1 MMSENPMGIFSVSM
15 LNETIR
21 SLLVNDPRLCEV
33 WVRGEIS
40 NLKKHSSGHYYFTLK
55 DRGSQISCVS
65 FRQTNR
71 SLKFDPEDSMAVIL
85 YGSVDVYTVRG
96 QYQLKVMDMRPDGIG
111 EMFKA
116 FEQLKKKLEAEGLF
130 EQIRKR
136 PIPRFPARI
145 GVATSPTGAAVHDI
159 INILSRRYPVHV
171 LLAPCL
177 VQGDAAA
184 QSIADSIELLNKADV
199 DVIIVGRGGGSLE
212 DLWPFNEEVVARSI
226 FNSRIPIVSA
236 VGHETDYT
244 IADFTADLRAPT
256 PSAAA
261 ELVVPDRVELRRF
274 MDSMLQRLE
283 YAATHKMVD
292 LSTRLDHAYDSLE
305 PEKIR
310 EMIDQRYQRIDELVT
325 AMEKD
330 VKYYLGSREMLL
342 KVLAGRMNAVNP
354 LNTLE
359 RGYCIAMSH
368 EVVVKSIGAVQ
379 AGSRLDLRVTDGTI
393 ICDVIEKV
401 EVEHGRQEEK
411 DGCKS

>member
-1 MMSENPMGIFSVSM
+1 
-15 LNETIR
+15 
-21 SLLVNDPRLCEV
+21 
-33 WVRGEIS
+33 
-40 NLKKHSSGHYYFTLK
+40 
-55 DRGSQISCVS
+55 
-65 FRQTNR
+65 
-71 SLKFDPEDSMAVIL
+71 MAVIL
-85 YGSVDVYTVRG
+85 YCSVDVYTVRG
-96 QYQLKVMDMRPDGIG
+96 QYQLKVLDMRLDGIG
-111 EMFKA
+111 EMFRA

-130 EQIRKR
+130 EQSRKR

-145 GVATSPTGAAVHDI
+145 GISTSPTGAAIHDV
-159 INILSRRYPVHV
+159 INVLSRRYPVHV

-177 VQGDAAA
+177 VQGNAAA
-184 QSIADSIELLNKADV
+184 QSIADSIELLNKAEV

-212 DLWPFNEEVVARSI
+212 DLWPFNEEVVARTI
-226 FNSRIPIVSA
+226 FNSRIPVVSA

-261 ELVVPDRVELRRF
+261 ELVVPDRVELKRF

-283 YAATHKMVD
+283 YATNRKMVD

-305 PEKIR
+305 PENLR

-330 VKYYLGSREMLL
+330 ANYGLGLRGMLL

-354 LNTLE
+354 LSTLE
-359 RGYCIAMSH
+359 RGYCIAMSND
-368 EVVVKSIGAVQ
+368 VVVRSVDAVT

-393 ICDVIEKV
+393 ICDVTEKV
-401 EVEHGRQEEK
+401 EIENGTQEEE
-411 DGCKS
+411 DG

>member
-1 MMSENPMGIFSVSM
+1 MGIFSVSM

-21 SLLVNDPRLCEV
+21 SLLVNDPRLREV

-71 SLKFDPEDSMAVIL
+71 SLKFDPEDSMSVIL

-96 QYQLKVMDMRPDGIG
+96 QYQLKVLDMRPDGIG
-111 EMFKA
+111 EMFRA
-116 FEQLKKKLEAEGLF
+116 FEQLKKKLEFEGLF
-130 EQIRKR
+130 EQSRKR

-145 GVATSPTGAAVHDI
+145 GISTSPTGAAIHDV
-159 INILSRRYPVHV
+159 INVLGRRYPVHV

-212 DLWPFNEEVVARSI
+212 DLWPFNEEVVSRAI
-226 FNSRIPIVSA
+226 FNSRIPVVSA

-305 PEKIR
+305 PDKLR
-310 EMIDQRYQRIDELVT
+310 EMIDLRYQRIDELVT
-325 AMEKD
+325 SMEKD
-330 VKYYLGSREMLL
+330 VNYGLRSKEMLL
-342 KVLAGRMNAVNP
+342 KALAGRMNAVNP

-359 RGYCIAMSH
+359 RGYCIAMSN
-368 EVVVKSIGAVQ
+368 GAVVRSVD
-379 AGSRLDLRVTDGTI
+379 AVTVGSRLDIRVTDGTI
-393 ICDVIEKV
+393 ICDVTEKV
-401 EVEHGRQEEK
+401 EINHGTQEEE
-411 DGCKS
+411 DG

>member
-21 SLLVNDPRLCEV
+21 SLLVNDPRLREV

-71 SLKFDPEDSMAVIL
+71 SLKFDPEDSMSVIV

-96 QYQLKVMDMRPDGIG
+96 QYQLKVLDMRPDGIG
-111 EMFKA
+111 EMFRA

-130 EQIRKR
+130 EQTRKR
-136 PIPRFPARI
+136 PIPRFPTRI
-145 GVATSPTGAAVHDI
+145 GISTSPTGAAIHDI
-159 INILSRRYPVHV
+159 INVLSRRYPVHI

-184 QSIADSIELLNKADV
+184 QSIADSIELLNKANV

-212 DLWPFNEEVVARSI
+212 DLWPFNEEVVSRAI
-226 FNSRIPIVSA
+226 FNSRIPVVSA

-261 ELVVPDRVELRRF
+261 ELVVPDRVELKRF

-283 YAATHKMVD
+283 YAINRKIAD
-292 LSTRLDHAYDSLE
+292 LTARLDHLYDSLE
-305 PEKIR
+305 PAKLR

-330 VKYYLGSREMLL
+330 VNYDLRSREMLL
-342 KVLAGRMNAVNP
+342 KALAGRMNAVNP

-359 RGYCIAMSH
+359 RGYCIAMH
-368 EVVVKSIGAVQ
+368 NHTVVKSVGNVKV
-379 AGSRLDLRVTDGTI
+379 GSRLDIRVTDGTI
-393 ICDVIEKV
+393 ICDVTEKV
-401 EVEHGRQEEK
+401 EIEHGTQEED
-411 DGCKS
+411 DG

>member
-1 MMSENPMGIFSVSM
+1 MMSENQMGIYSVSV

-21 SLLVNDPRLCEV
+21 SLLVNDPRLREV

-71 SLKFDPEDSMAVIL
+71 GLKFDPEDSMAVIV

-116 FEQLKKKLEAEGLF
+116 FERLKKKLEAEGLF
-130 EQIRKR
+130 EQSRKR
-136 PIPRFPARI
+136 PIPRFPAKI
-145 GVATSPTGAAVHDI
+145 GISTSPTGAAVHDI
-159 INILSRRYPVHV
+159 INVLSRRYPVNV

-184 QSIADSIELLNKADV
+184 QSIADSIELLNRTDA

-212 DLWPFNEEVVARSI
+212 DLWPFNEEVVARAI

-261 ELVVPDRVELRRF
+261 ELVVPDRIELKRF
-274 MDSMLQRLE
+274 MESMFQRLE
-283 YAATHKMVD
+283 YAMDHKIMD
-292 LSTRLDHAYDSLE
+292 LNVRLDRASE
-305 PEKIR
+305 SMRSEKLQ

-330 VKYYLGSREMLL
+330 VKYDLGSKEMLL
-342 KVLAGRMNAVNP
+342 KALAGRMNAVNP
-354 LNTLE
+354 LNTLA
-359 RGYCIAMSH
+359 RGYCIAMSDNF
-368 EVVVKSIGAVQ
+368 VVKSVNDVKV
-379 AGSRLDLRVTDGTI
+379 GSRLDLRVTDGNV
-393 ICDVIEKV
+393 ICDVMEMVGIENGK
-401 EVEHGRQEEK
+401 QEEE
-411 DGCKS
+411 GQ

>member
-15 LNETIR
+15 LNEIIR
-21 SLLVNDPRLCEV
+21 SLLVNDPRLREV

-71 SLKFDPEDSMAVIL
+71 SLKFDPEDSMSVIL

-96 QYQLKVMDMRPDGIG
+96 QYQLKVLDMRPDGIG
-111 EMFKA
+111 GMFRA

-130 EQIRKR
+130 EQSRKR

-145 GVATSPTGAAVHDI
+145 GISTSPTGAAIHDV
-159 INILSRRYPVHV
+159 INVLSRRYPVHV

-184 QSIADSIELLNKADV
+184 QSIADSIELLNKAEV

-212 DLWPFNEEVVARSI
+212 DLWPFNEEVVARAI
-226 FNSRIPIVSA
+226 FNSRIPVVSA

-261 ELVVPDRVELRRF
+261 ELVVPDRVELKRF

-283 YAATHKMVD
+283 YAATRMIAD
-292 LSTRLDHAYDSLE
+292 LNSRLDHLYDSLE
-305 PEKIR
+305 PDKLR
-310 EMIDQRYQRIDELVT
+310 EMIDLRYQRIDELVT
-325 AMEKD
+325 SMEKD
-330 VKYYLGSREMLL
+330 VNYGLRSKEMLL
-342 KVLAGRMNAVNP
+342 KALAGRMNAVNP

-359 RGYCIAMSH
+359 RGYCIAMSN
-368 EVVVKSIGAVQ
+368 GAVVRSVD
-379 AGSRLDLRVTDGTI
+379 AVTVGSRLDIRVTDGTI
-393 ICDVIEKV
+393 ICDVTEKV
-401 EVEHGRQEEK
+401 EIENGTQEEE
-411 DGCKS
+411 DG

>member
-21 SLLVNDPRLCEV
+21 SLLVNDPRLREV

-71 SLKFDPEDSMAVIL
+71 SLKFDPEDSMSVIL
-85 YGSVDVYTVRG
+85 YASVDVYTVRG
-96 QYQLKVMDMRPDGIG
+96 QYQLKVLDMRPDGIG
-111 EMFKA
+111 EMFRA

-130 EQIRKR
+130 EQSRKR
-136 PIPRFPARI
+136 PIPRFPSRI
-145 GVATSPTGAAVHDI
+145 GISTSPTGAAIHDV
-159 INILSRRYPVHV
+159 INVLSRRYPVHV

-184 QSIADSIELLNKADV
+184 QSIADSIGVLNKADV

-212 DLWPFNEEVVARSI
+212 DLWPFNEEVVARAI
-226 FNSRIPIVSA
+226 FNSRIPVISA

-244 IADFTADLRAPT
+244 IADFTADMRAPT

-261 ELVVPDRVELRRF
+261 ELVVPDRVELKRF

-283 YAATHKMVD
+283 YAATRKIAD
-292 LSTRLDHAYDSLE
+292 LNSRLDHLYDSLE
-305 PEKIR
+305 PDKLR
-310 EMIDQRYQRIDELVT
+310 EMIDLRYQRIDELV
-325 AMEKD
+325 ASMEKD
-330 VKYYLGSREMLL
+330 VNYGLGSREMLL
-342 KVLAGRMNAVNP
+342 RALAGRMNAVNP

-359 RGYCIAMSH
+359 RGYCIAMSDGA
-368 EVVVKSIGAVQ
+368 VVRSVDDVQ

-393 ICDVIEKV
+393 ICDVTEKV
-401 EVEHGRQEEK
+401 EIENGTQEEE
-411 DGCKS
+411 DG

>member
-15 LNETIR
+15 LNEIIR
-21 SLLVNDPRLCEV
+21 SLLVNDPRLREV

-40 NLKKHSSGHYYFTLK
+40 NLKKHSSGHFYFTLK

-71 SLKFDPEDSMAVIL
+71 SLKFDPEDSMSVIL

-96 QYQLKVMDMRPDGIG
+96 QYQLKVLDMRPDGIG
-111 EMFKA
+111 GMFRA

-130 EQIRKR
+130 EQSRKR

-145 GVATSPTGAAVHDI
+145 GISTSPTGAAIHDV
-159 INILSRRYPVHV
+159 INVLSRRYPVHV

-184 QSIADSIELLNKADV
+184 QSIADSIELLNKAEV

-212 DLWPFNEEVVARSI
+212 ALWPFNEEVVARAI
-226 FNSRIPIVSA
+226 FNSRIPVVSA

-261 ELVVPDRVELRRF
+261 ELVVPDRVELKRF

-283 YAATHKMVD
+283 YAATRMIAD
-292 LSTRLDHAYDSLE
+292 LNSRLDHLYDSLE
-305 PEKIR
+305 PDKLR
-310 EMIDQRYQRIDELVT
+310 EMIDLRYQRIDELVT
-325 AMEKD
+325 SMEKD
-330 VKYYLGSREMLL
+330 VNYGLRSKEMLL
-342 KVLAGRMNAVNP
+342 KALAGRMNAVNP

-359 RGYCIAMSH
+359 RGYCIAMSN
-368 EVVVKSIGAVQ
+368 GAVVRSVD
-379 AGSRLDLRVTDGTI
+379 AVTVGSRLDIRVTDGTI
-393 ICDVIEKV
+393 ICDVTEKV
-401 EVEHGRQEEK
+401 EIENGTQEEE
-411 DGCKS
+411 DG

>member
-21 SLLVNDPRLCEV
+21 SLLVNDPRLREV

-55 DRGSQISCVS
+55 DKGSQISCVS

-71 SLKFDPEDSMAVIL
+71 TLKFDPEDSMAVIL
-85 YGSVDVYTVRG
+85 YCSVDVYTVRG
-96 QYQLKVMDMRPDGIG
+96 QYQLKVLDMRLDGIG
-111 EMFKA
+111 EMFRA

-130 EQIRKR
+130 EQSRKR

-145 GVATSPTGAAVHDI
+145 GISTSPTGAAIHDV
-159 INILSRRYPVHV
+159 INVLSRRYPVHV

-184 QSIADSIELLNKADV
+184 QSIADSIELLNKAEV

-212 DLWPFNEEVVARSI
+212 DLWPFNEEVVARAI
-226 FNSRIPIVSA
+226 FNSRIPVVSA

-261 ELVVPDRVELRRF
+261 ELVVPDRVELKRF

-283 YAATHKMVD
+283 YAATRMIAD
-292 LSTRLDHAYDSLE
+292 LNSRLGHAYDSLNT
-305 PEKIR
+305 EKLR

-330 VKYYLGSREMLL
+330 ANYGLGLRGMLL

-354 LNTLE
+354 LSTLE
-359 RGYCIAMSH
+359 RGYCIAMSND
-368 EVVVKSIGAVQ
+368 VVVRSVDDVTV
-379 AGSRLDLRVTDGTI
+379 GSRLDIRVTDGTI
-393 ICDVIEKV
+393 ICDVTEKV
-401 EVEHGRQEEK
+401 EIENGTQEEE
-411 DGCKS
+411 DG

>member
-21 SLLVNDPRLCEV
+21 SLLVNDPRLREV

-71 SLKFDPEDSMAVIL
+71 SLKFDPEDSMSVIL

-96 QYQLKVMDMRPDGIG
+96 QYQLKVLDMRPDGIG
-111 EMFKA
+111 EMFRA

-136 PIPRFPARI
+136 PIPRFPTRI
-145 GVATSPTGAAVHDI
+145 GIATSPTGAAVHDI
-159 INILSRRYPVHV
+159 INVLSRRYPVHI

-212 DLWPFNEEVVARSI
+212 DLWPFNEEIVARAI
-226 FNSRIPIVSA
+226 FNSRIPVVSA

-283 YAATHKMVD
+283 YAATRKMVD
-292 LSTRLDHAYDSLE
+292 LSSRLDHAYDSLE

-330 VKYYLGSREMLL
+330 VKYDLGSREMLL

-368 EVVVKSIGAVQ
+368 EVVVRSVDAVEV
-379 AGSRLDLRVTDGTI
+379 GSRLDIRVTDGTI
-393 ICDVIEKV
+393 ICDITEKV
-401 EVEHGRQEEK
+401 EIDHGRQEEK

>member
-21 SLLVNDPRLCEV
+21 SLLVNDPRLREV

-71 SLKFDPEDSMAVIL
+71 SLKFDPEDSMSVIL

-96 QYQLKVMDMRPDGIG
+96 QYQLKVLDMRPDGIG
-111 EMFKA
+111 EMFRA
-116 FEQLKKKLEAEGLF
+116 FEQLKNKLEAEGLF
-130 EQIRKR
+130 EQSRKR
-136 PIPRFPARI
+136 PIPRFPARVGI
-145 GVATSPTGAAVHDI
+145 STSPTGAAIHDV
-159 INILSRRYPVHV
+159 INVLSRRYPVHV

-184 QSIADSIELLNKADV
+184 QSIADSIELLNKAEV

-212 DLWPFNEEVVARSI
+212 DLWPFNEEVVARAI
-226 FNSRIPIVSA
+226 FNSRIPVVSA

-261 ELVVPDRVELRRF
+261 ELVVPDRVELKRF

-283 YAATHKMVD
+283 YATNRKMVD

-305 PEKIR
+305 PEKLR

-330 VKYYLGSREMLL
+330 IKYGLGSKEMLL
-342 KVLAGRMNAVNP
+342 KSLAGRMNAVNP

-359 RGYCIAMSH
+359 RGYCIAMSND
-368 EVVVKSIGAVQ
+368 VVVRSVDAVIV
-379 AGSRLDLRVTDGTI
+379 GSRLDLRVTDGTI
-393 ICDVIEKV
+393 ICDVTEKV
-401 EVEHGRQEEK
+401 EINHGTQEEE
-411 DGCKS
+411 DG

>member
-1 MMSENPMGIFSVSM
+1 MGIFSVSM

-21 SLLVNDPRLCEV
+21 SLLVNDPRLREV

-71 SLKFDPEDSMAVIL
+71 SLKFDPEDSMSVIL

-96 QYQLKVMDMRPDGIG
+96 QYQLKVLDMRPDGIG
-111 EMFKA
+111 EMFRA

-130 EQIRKR
+130 EQSRKR

-145 GVATSPTGAAVHDI
+145 GISTSPTGAAIHDV
-159 INILSRRYPVHV
+159 INVLSRRYPMHV

-184 QSIADSIELLNKADV
+184 QSIADSIELLNKAEV

-212 DLWPFNEEVVARSI
+212 DLWPFNEEVVARAI
-226 FNSRIPIVSA
+226 FNSRIPVVSA

-261 ELVVPDRVELRRF
+261 ELVVPDRVELKRF

-283 YAATHKMVD
+283 YATNRKMVD

-305 PEKIR
+305 PEKLR

-330 VKYYLGSREMLL
+330 IKYGLGSKEMLL
-342 KVLAGRMNAVNP
+342 KSLAGRMNAVNP

-359 RGYCIAMSH
+359 RGYCIAMSND
-368 EVVVKSIGAVQ
+368 VVVRSVDAVTV
-379 AGSRLDLRVTDGTI
+379 GSRLDLRVTDGTI
-393 ICDVIEKV
+393 MCDVTEKV
-401 EVEHGRQEEK
+401 EINHGTQEEE
-411 DGCKS
+411 DG

>member
-21 SLLVNDPRLCEV
+21 SLLVNDPRLREV

-55 DRGSQISCVS
+55 DKGSQISCVS

-71 SLKFDPEDSMAVIL
+71 TLKFDPEDSMAVIL
-85 YGSVDVYTVRG
+85 YCSVDVYTVRG
-96 QYQLKVMDMRPDGIG
+96 QYQLKVLDMRLDGIG
-111 EMFKA
+111 EMFRA

-130 EQIRKR
+130 EQSRKR

-145 GVATSPTGAAVHDI
+145 GISTSPTGAAIHDV
-159 INILSRRYPVHV
+159 INVLSRRYPVHV

-177 VQGDAAA
+177 VQGNAAA
-184 QSIADSIELLNKADV
+184 QSIADSIELLNKAEV

-212 DLWPFNEEVVARSI
+212 DLWPFNEEVVARTI
-226 FNSRIPIVSA
+226 FNSRIPVVSA

-261 ELVVPDRVELRRF
+261 ELVVPDRVELKRF

-283 YAATHKMVD
+283 YATNRKMVD

-305 PEKIR
+305 PENLR

-330 VKYYLGSREMLL
+330 ANYGLGLRGMLL

-354 LNTLE
+354 LSTLE
-359 RGYCIAMSH
+359 RGYCIAMSND
-368 EVVVKSIGAVQ
+368 VVVRSVDAVT

-393 ICDVIEKV
+393 ICDVTEKV
-401 EVEHGRQEEK
+401 EIENGTQEEE
-411 DGCKS
+411 DG

>member
-1 MMSENPMGIFSVSM
+1 MGVFSVSM

-21 SLLVNDPRLCEV
+21 SLLVNDPRLREV

-71 SLKFDPEDSMAVIL
+71 ILKFDPEDSMSVIL

-96 QYQLKVMDMRPDGIG
+96 QYQLKVLDMRPDGIG
-111 EMFKA
+111 EMFRI
-116 FEQLKKKLEAEGLF
+116 FEQLKKKLEADGLF
-130 EQIRKR
+130 EQSRKR
-136 PIPRFPARI
+136 PIPRFPMRVGI
-145 GVATSPTGAAVHDI
+145 STSPTGAAIHDI
-159 INILSRRYPVHV
+159 INVLSRRYPVHI

-184 QSIADSIELLNKADV
+184 QSIADSIGLLNKAEV

-212 DLWPFNEEVVARSI
+212 DLWPFNEEVVARAI
-226 FNSRIPIVSA
+226 FNSRIPVVSA

-261 ELVVPDRVELRRF
+261 ELVVPDRAELKRF

-283 YAATHKMVD
+283 YTATRKIAD
-292 LSTRLDHAYDSLE
+292 LNSRLDHTYDSLE
-305 PEKIR
+305 PDKLR
-310 EMIDQRYQRIDELVT
+310 EMIDLRYQRIDELVT

-330 VKYYLGSREMLL
+330 ANYGLRSKEMLL
-342 KVLAGRMNAVNP
+342 KALAGRMNAVSP

-359 RGYCIAMSH
+359 RGYCIAMCND
-368 EVVVKSIGAVQ
+368 VVVRSVDDVTL
-379 AGSRLDLRVTDGTI
+379 GSRLDIRVTDGTI
-393 ICDVIEKV
+393 ICDVTEKV
-401 EVEHGRQEEK
+401 EIENGTQEEE
-411 DGCKS
+411 DG

>member
-1 MMSENPMGIFSVSM
+1 MSENPIGIFSVSI

-21 SLLVNDPRLCEV
+21 SLLVNDPRLREV

-55 DRGSQISCVS
+55 DRESQISCVS

-71 SLKFDPEDSMAVIL
+71 NLKFDPKDSMVVLL

-96 QYQLKVMDMRPDGIG
+96 QYQLKVLDMRPDGIG

-116 FEQLKKKLEAEGLF
+116 FEQLKKKLEDEGLF
-130 EQIRKR
+130 KQDHKR
-136 PIPRFPARI
+136 PIPRFPTKI
-145 GVATSPTGAAVHDI
+145 GVATSPTGAAIHDI
-159 INILSRRYPVHV
+159 INVLSRRYPVHM

-184 QSIADSIELLNKADV
+184 QSIADSIELLNLTDV
-199 DVIIVGRGGGSLE
+199 DVIIIGRGGGSLE
-212 DLWPFNEEVVARSI
+212 DIWCFNEEVVARAI
-226 FNSRIPIVSA
+226 FNSRIPVVSA

-261 ELVVPDRVELRRF
+261 ELVVPDRVELKRL

-283 YAATHKMVD
+283 YATKHKITD
-292 LSTRLDHAYDSLE
+292 LTTRLDHVYDSLE
-305 PEKIR
+305 PENIR
-310 EMIDQRYQRIDELVT
+310 QMIDQRYQRVDELVT
-325 AMEKD
+325 VMEKD
-330 VKYYLGSREMLL
+330 VNYGLKSRKMLL
-342 KVLAGRMNAVNP
+342 KALAGRMNAVNP

-359 RGYCIAMSH
+359 RGYCIAMSDD
-368 EVVVKSIGAVQ
+368 VVVKNIGAVQ
-379 AGSRLDLRVTDGTI
+379 VGSRLDLRVTDGTI
-393 ICDVIEKV
+393 MCDVIEKV
-401 EVEHGRQEEK
+401 EVENGRQEKK

>member
-21 SLLVNDPRLCEV
+21 SLLVNDPKLCEV

-71 SLKFDPEDSMAVIL
+71 NLKFDPEDSMAVIL

-116 FEQLKKKLEAEGLF
+116 FEQLKKKLDAEGLF

-136 PIPRFPARI
+136 SIPRFPARI
-145 GVATSPTGAAVHDI
+145 GVATSPTGAAIHDI

-199 DVIIVGRGGGSLE
+199 DVIIVCRGGGSLE
-212 DLWPFNEEVVARSI
+212 DLWPFNEEVVARAI

-256 PSAAA
+256 PSSAA
-261 ELVVPDRVELRRF
+261 ELVVPDRIELKRF
-274 MDSMLQRLE
+274 IYSMFQRLE
-283 YAATHKMVD
+283 YATNRKIVD
-292 LSTRLDHAYDSLE
+292 LTTRIDHLSDSLK
-305 PEKIR
+305 PERLQEI
-310 EMIDQRYQRIDELVT
+310 IDQRYQRIDELVI

-330 VKYYLGSREMLL
+330 IKYDLGSRKMLL
-342 KVLAGRMNAVNP
+342 QALAGRMNAVNP

-359 RGYCIAMSH
+359 RGYCIAMSDNL
-368 EVVVKSIGAVQ
+368 VVKSVNDVKV
-379 AGSRLDLRVTDGTI
+379 GSRLDLRVTDGNI
-393 ICDVIEKV
+393 ICDVMQKV
-401 EVEHGRQEEK
+401 EIENGKQEEEDK
-411 DGCKS
+411 

>member
-1 MMSENPMGIFSVSM
+1 MGIFSVSM

-21 SLLVNDPRLCEV
+21 SLLVNDPRLREV

-55 DRGSQISCVS
+55 DKGSQISCVS

-71 SLKFDPEDSMAVIL
+71 TLKFDPEDSMAVIL
-85 YGSVDVYTVRG
+85 YCSVDVYTVRG
-96 QYQLKVMDMRPDGIG
+96 QYQLKVLDMRLDGIG
-111 EMFKA
+111 EMFRA

-130 EQIRKR
+130 EQSRKR
-136 PIPRFPARI
+136 PIPRFPVRI
-145 GVATSPTGAAVHDI
+145 GISTSPTGAAIHDV
-159 INILSRRYPVHV
+159 INVLSRRYPVHV

-184 QSIADSIELLNKADV
+184 QSIADSIELLNKAEV

-212 DLWPFNEEVVARSI
+212 DLWPFNEEVVARAI
-226 FNSRIPIVSA
+226 FNSRIPVVSA

-261 ELVVPDRVELRRF
+261 ELVVPDRVELKRF

-283 YAATHKMVD
+283 YATNRKMVD
-292 LSTRLDHAYDSLE
+292 FSTRLDHAYDSLE
-305 PEKIR
+305 PEKLR

-330 VKYYLGSREMLL
+330 ANYGLGSKEMLL

-359 RGYCIAMSH
+359 RGYCIAMSND
-368 EVVVKSIGAVQ
+368 VVVRSVDAVT

-393 ICDVIEKV
+393 ICDVTEKV
-401 EVEHGRQEEK
+401 EIENGTQEEE
-411 DGCKS
+411 DG

>member
-21 SLLVNDPRLCEV
+21 SLLVNDPRLREV

-71 SLKFDPEDSMAVIL
+71 SLKFDPEDSMSVIL

-96 QYQLKVMDMRPDGIG
+96 QYQLKVLDMRPDGIG
-111 EMFKA
+111 EMFRA

-130 EQIRKR
+130 EQSRKR

-145 GVATSPTGAAVHDI
+145 GISTSPTGAAIHDV
-159 INILSRRYPVHV
+159 INVLSRRYPMHV

-184 QSIADSIELLNKADV
+184 QSIADSIELLNKAEV

-212 DLWPFNEEVVARSI
+212 DLWPFNEEVVARAI
-226 FNSRIPIVSA
+226 FNSRIPVVSA

-261 ELVVPDRVELRRF
+261 ELVVPDRVELKRF

-283 YAATHKMVD
+283 YATNRKMVD

-305 PEKIR
+305 PEKLR

-330 VKYYLGSREMLL
+330 IKYGLGSKEMLL
-342 KVLAGRMNAVNP
+342 KSLAGRMNAVNP

-359 RGYCIAMSH
+359 RGYCIAMSND
-368 EVVVKSIGAVQ
+368 VVVRSVDAVTV
-379 AGSRLDLRVTDGTI
+379 GSRLDLRVTDGTI
-393 ICDVIEKV
+393 MCDVTEKV
-401 EVEHGRQEEK
+401 EINHGTQEEE
-411 DGCKS
+411 DG

>member
-15 LNETIR
+15 LNEIIR
-21 SLLVNDPRLCEV
+21 SLLVNDPRLREV

-71 SLKFDPEDSMAVIL
+71 SLKFDPEDSMSVIL

-96 QYQLKVMDMRPDGIG
+96 QYQLKVLDMRPDGIG
-111 EMFKA
+111 GMFRA

-130 EQIRKR
+130 EQSRKR

-145 GVATSPTGAAVHDI
+145 GISTSPTGAAIHDV
-159 INILSRRYPVHV
+159 INVLSRRYPVHV

-184 QSIADSIELLNKADV
+184 QSIADSIELLNKAEV

-212 DLWPFNEEVVARSI
+212 DLWPFNEEVVARAI
-226 FNSRIPIVSA
+226 FNSRIPVVSA

-261 ELVVPDRVELRRF
+261 ELVVPDRVELKRF

-283 YAATHKMVD
+283 YAATRMIAD
-292 LSTRLDHAYDSLE
+292 LNSRLDHLYDSLE
-305 PEKIR
+305 PDKLR
-310 EMIDQRYQRIDELVT
+310 EMIDLRYQRIDELVT
-325 AMEKD
+325 SMEKD
-330 VKYYLGSREMLL
+330 VNYGLRSKEMLL
-342 KVLAGRMNAVNP
+342 KALAGRMNAVNP

-359 RGYCIAMSH
+359 RGYCIAMSN
-368 EVVVKSIGAVQ
+368 GAVVRSVDDVTV
-379 AGSRLDLRVTDGTI
+379 GFRLDIRVTDGTI
-393 ICDVIEKV
+393 ICDVTEKV
-401 EVEHGRQEEK
+401 EIENGTQEEE
-411 DGCKS
+411 DG

>member
-1 MMSENPMGIFSVSM
+1 MSENPMGIFSVSM

-130 EQIRKR
+130 EQSRKR

-145 GVATSPTGAAVHDI
+145 GISTSPTGAAVHDI

-171 LLAPCL
+171 FLAPCL

-212 DLWPFNEEVVARSI
+212 DMWPFNEEVVARAI

-261 ELVVPDRVELRRF
+261 ELVVPDRIELKRF
-274 MDSMLQRLE
+274 MDSMFQRLE
-283 YAATHKMVD
+283 YAIDRKVSD
-292 LSTRLDHAYDSLE
+292 LDTRLDRAHDSLK
-305 PEKIR
+305 PERIQ
-310 EMIDQRYQRIDELVT
+310 EMIDQRYQRIDELVI

-330 VKYYLGSREMLL
+330 IKYDLGSRKMLL
-342 KVLAGRMNAVNP
+342 QALAGRMNAVNP

-359 RGYCIAMSH
+359 RGYCIAMSGNL
-368 EVVVKSIGAVQ
+368 VIISVNDVKV
-379 AGSRLDLRVTDGTI
+379 GSRLDLRVTDGNV
-393 ICDVIEKV
+393 ICDVMEKV
-401 EVEHGRQEEK
+401 EIDNGKQEEEDK
-411 DGCKS
+411 

>member
-1 MMSENPMGIFSVSM
+1 MGIFSVSM

-21 SLLVNDPRLCEV
+21 SLLVNDPRLREV

-71 SLKFDPEDSMAVIL
+71 SLKFDPEDSMSVIL
-85 YGSVDVYTVRG
+85 YASVDVYTVRG
-96 QYQLKVMDMRPDGIG
+96 QYQLKVLDMRPDGIG
-111 EMFKA
+111 EMFRA

-130 EQIRKR
+130 EQSRKR
-136 PIPRFPARI
+136 PIPRFPSRI
-145 GVATSPTGAAVHDI
+145 GISTSPTGAAIHDV
-159 INILSRRYPVHV
+159 INVLSRRYPVHV

-184 QSIADSIELLNKADV
+184 QSIADSIGVLNKADV

-212 DLWPFNEEVVARSI
+212 DLWPFNEEVVARAI
-226 FNSRIPIVSA
+226 FNSRIPVISA

-244 IADFTADLRAPT
+244 IADFTADMRAPT

-261 ELVVPDRVELRRF
+261 ELVVPDRVELKRF

-283 YAATHKMVD
+283 YAATRKIAD
-292 LSTRLDHAYDSLE
+292 LNSRLDHLYDSLE
-305 PEKIR
+305 PDKLR
-310 EMIDQRYQRIDELVT
+310 EMIDLRYQRIDELV
-325 AMEKD
+325 ASMEKD
-330 VKYYLGSREMLL
+330 VNYGLGSREMLL
-342 KVLAGRMNAVNP
+342 RALAGRMNAVNP

-359 RGYCIAMSH
+359 RGYCIAMSDGA
-368 EVVVKSIGAVQ
+368 VVRSVDDVQ

-393 ICDVIEKV
+393 ICDVTEKV
-401 EVEHGRQEEK
+401 EIENGTQEEE
-411 DGCKS
+411 DG

>member
-21 SLLVNDPRLCEV
+21 SLLVNDPRLREV

-71 SLKFDPEDSMAVIL
+71 SLKFDPEDSMSVIL

-96 QYQLKVMDMRPDGIG
+96 QYQLKVLDMRPDGIG
-111 EMFKA
+111 EMFRA

-130 EQIRKR
+130 EQSRKR

-145 GVATSPTGAAVHDI
+145 GISTSPTGAAIHDV
-159 INILSRRYPVHV
+159 INVLSRRYPMHV

-184 QSIADSIELLNKADV
+184 QSIADSIELLNKAEV

-212 DLWPFNEEVVARSI
+212 DLWPFNEEVVARAI
-226 FNSRIPIVSA
+226 FNSRIPVVSA

-261 ELVVPDRVELRRF
+261 ELVVPDRVELKRF

-305 PEKIR
+305 PEKLR

-330 VKYYLGSREMLL
+330 ANYGLGSREMLL
-342 KVLAGRMNAVNP
+342 KALAGRMNAVSP

-359 RGYCIAMSH
+359 RGYCIAMSND
-368 EVVVKSIGAVQ
+368 VVVRSVDDVTVGF
-379 AGSRLDLRVTDGTI
+379 RLDIRVTDGTI
-393 ICDVIEKV
+393 ICDVTEKV
-401 EVEHGRQEEK
+401 EIENGTQEEE
-411 DGCKS
+411 DG

>member
-1 MMSENPMGIFSVSM
+1 MGIFSVSM

-21 SLLVNDPRLCEV
+21 SLLVNDPKLCEV

-71 SLKFDPEDSMAVIL
+71 NLKFDPEDSMAVIL

-116 FEQLKKKLEAEGLF
+116 FEQLKKKLDAEGLF

-136 PIPRFPARI
+136 SIPRFPARI
-145 GVATSPTGAAVHDI
+145 GVATSPTGAAIHDI

-199 DVIIVGRGGGSLE
+199 DVIIVCRGGGSLE
-212 DLWPFNEEVVARSI
+212 DLWPFNEEVVARAI

-256 PSAAA
+256 PSSAA
-261 ELVVPDRVELRRF
+261 ELVVPDRIELKRF
-274 MDSMLQRLE
+274 IYSMFQRLE
-283 YAATHKMVD
+283 YATNRKIVD
-292 LSTRLDHAYDSLE
+292 LTTRIDHLSDSLK
-305 PEKIR
+305 PERLQEI
-310 EMIDQRYQRIDELVT
+310 IDQRYQRIDELVI

-330 VKYYLGSREMLL
+330 IKYDLGSRKMLL
-342 KVLAGRMNAVNP
+342 QALAGRMNAVNP

-359 RGYCIAMSH
+359 RGYCIAMSDNL
-368 EVVVKSIGAVQ
+368 VVKSVNDVKV
-379 AGSRLDLRVTDGTI
+379 GSRLDLRVTDGNI
-393 ICDVIEKV
+393 ICDVMQKV
-401 EVEHGRQEEK
+401 EIENGKQEEEDK
-411 DGCKS
+411 

>member
-1 MMSENPMGIFSVSM
+1 MGIFSVSM

-21 SLLVNDPRLCEV
+21 SLLVNDPRLREV

-55 DRGSQISCVS
+55 DKGSQISCVS

-71 SLKFDPEDSMAVIL
+71 TLKFDPEDSMAVIL

-96 QYQLKVMDMRPDGIG
+96 QYQLKVLDMRPDGIG
-111 EMFKA
+111 EMFRA
-116 FEQLKKKLEAEGLF
+116 FEQLKKKLEQEGLF
-130 EQIRKR
+130 EQSRKR
-136 PIPRFPARI
+136 PIPRFPKRV
-145 GVATSPTGAAVHDI
+145 GVSTSPTGAAVHDI
-159 INILSRRYPVHV
+159 INILSRRYPVYV

-184 QSIADSIELLNKADV
+184 QSIADSIELLNRADV

-212 DLWPFNEEVVARSI
+212 DLWPFNEEIVARAI
-226 FNSRIPIVSA
+226 FNSGTPVVSA

-261 ELVVPDRVELRRF
+261 ELVVPDRVELKRF

-283 YAATHKMVD
+283 YAATRKIAD
-292 LSTRLDHAYDSLE
+292 LNSRLDHMYDSLE
-305 PEKIR
+305 PDKLR

-325 AMEKD
+325 SMEKD
-330 VKYYLGSREMLL
+330 VQHGLGLRGMLL
-342 KVLAGRMNAVNP
+342 KALAGRMNAVNP

-359 RGYCIAMSH
+359 RGYCIAMSDD
-368 EVVVKSIGAVQ
+368 VVVRSVDDVQ
-379 AGSRLDLRVTDGTI
+379 AGSRLDIRVTDGTI
-393 ICDVIEKV
+393 ICDVMEKV
-401 EVEHGRQEEK
+401 EIDHGTQEEK
-411 DGCKS
+411 DG